1 MKRYKF
7 DDDEVMSVRGGMGD
21 ILPAAGAVCWGEDL
35 IAGRGDMLGLEA
47 SASLA
52 AGRVTAGST
61 EPATQLLDLE
71 RHPCVLF
78 LPAAVFATVY
88 QTEARSVLVAHTHS
102 LTTRLLILS
111 GFPLAM
117 KLCNATE
124 FDTAC
129 TSSHLPCTTAI
140 SERGSSRGQH
150 ISR

>member
-88 QTEARSVLVAHTHS
+88 YQTHCPFSSRCTRS
-102 LTTRLLILS
+102 LTHHKAADIERL
-111 GFPLAM
+111 
-117 KLCNATE
+117 
-124 FDTAC
+124 
-129 TSSHLPCTTAI
+129 
-140 SERGSSRGQH
+140 SSRDEIVQ
-150 ISR
+150 RYRV